1 MDEER
6 YIYPDSTGQ
15 QMQVQEQ
22 AQLPA
27 RRRKKKKPFS
37 AACPIVLCLLAG
49 AAVFGIWCLID
60 PPKKGGDDPQQTVPV
75 IESQPDVSV
84 QTDAEPTQT
93 AQTQSSDTE
102 PGETVQTEPVQTEA
116 PTEPAPKELTF
127 ETVDESYFDDA
138 LFIGDSRTDGL
149 RLYSPFDGATYYH
162 KTSLSIY
169 TVMDS
174 EEVCDDCYGIR
185 QLLQNRTYGKI
196 YIMFGINEAY
206 SDKETFVSKY
216 ESVID
221 EIRGYQPDAIIYIQS
236 IMYVT
241 AQKMAND
248 PGFSNDGL
256 RAKNEGLKA
265 MANGKDIFYLEINEA
280 INDGAG
286 NLPSDYTNDGV
297 HMKPQY
303 YSLWSDYLLQHAIVL
318 QEKDPGITETT
329 PVETKPIS
337 EG

>member
-6 YIYPDSTGQ
+6 YIYPD
-15 QMQVQEQ
+15 E
-22 AQLPA
+22 AQTPA
-27 RRRKKKKPFS
+27 PAPRRQRKQRTPFY
-37 AACPIVLCLLAG
+37 AACPIIICLLIG
-49 AAVFGIWCLID
+49 ALIFGIVCLAAPPGGSTQASTEVFD
-60 PPKKGGDDPQQTVPV
+60 PDTSETLPHIETDPMQTVP
-75 IESQPDVSV
+75 
-84 QTDAEPTQT
+84 TDTSPAET
-93 AQTQSSDTE
+93 
-102 PGETVQTEPVQTEA
+102 GETSGTETTETETAA
-116 PTEPAPKELTF
+116 PTEPRTLEF

-149 RLYSPFDGATYYH
+149 RLYSPFEGATYYY
-162 KTSLSIY
+162 KTSLSIFN
-169 TVMDS
+169 VMDS
-174 EEVCDDCYGIR
+174 TESCDGCSGIR

-206 SDKETFVSKY
+206 SDKSTFLDRYQK
-216 ESVID
+216 VID
-221 EIRGYQPDAIIYIQS
+221 EIRSYQPDAIIYIQS

-256 RAKNEGLKA
+256 RAKNAGLKE
-265 MANGKDIFYLEINEA
+265 MANGKDIFYLEINDA

-303 YSLWSDYLLQHAIVL
+303 YSLWSDYLLEHAIVL
-318 QEKDPGITETT
+318 EPT
-329 PVETKPIS
+329 PEVE
-337 EG
+337 